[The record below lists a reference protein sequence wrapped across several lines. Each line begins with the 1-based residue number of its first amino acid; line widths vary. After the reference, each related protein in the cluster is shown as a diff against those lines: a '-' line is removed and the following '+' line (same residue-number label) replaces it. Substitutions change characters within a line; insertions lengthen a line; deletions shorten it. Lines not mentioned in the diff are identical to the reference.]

1 MENFVLKTEPDVLVD
16 TSPTT
21 SKEGFFANFFKK
33 YEENR
38 LYVYIG
44 IGVVVLGIVLY
55 YFYVKNKQET
65 NIQKKTG
72 VTPQTILEMMQNMPL
87 PMVQQILQQIP
98 PQLLH
103 ETLQMHQQ
111 LMQQQMQQQAPQ
123 QMQQQQMQQPMQQ
136 QMQQPMQQPMQQQPM
151 YQQASQQTKPTK
163 KSRSKLQH
171 PNMKPELNTDNI
183 NNLDDVDVE
192 VARAQLNEN
201 ENVAEYN
208 LTNSEVQDIH
218 NKLDKLKDI

>member
-1 MENFVLKTEPDVLVD
+1 MENFVLKAEPDVLVD
-16 TSPTT
+16 TSPT

-44 IGVVVLGIVLY
+44 IGVIVLGIVLY
-55 YFYVKNKQET
+55 YFYVNNKQET
-65 NIQKKTG
+65 NIQKKTE

-103 ETLQMHQQ
+103 ETLQMQQQ
-111 LMQQQMQQQAPQ
+111 LMQQQMQQQQMPQQMSQHTPQQAPQQTPQQTPQ
-123 QMQQQQMQQPMQQ
+123 QMQQQAPQQI
-136 QMQQPMQQPMQQQPM
+136 
-151 YQQASQQTKPTK
+151 KPTK
-163 KSRSKLQH
+163 KSRGKLQH
-171 PNMKPELNTDNI
+171 PNMKPELNTNHI